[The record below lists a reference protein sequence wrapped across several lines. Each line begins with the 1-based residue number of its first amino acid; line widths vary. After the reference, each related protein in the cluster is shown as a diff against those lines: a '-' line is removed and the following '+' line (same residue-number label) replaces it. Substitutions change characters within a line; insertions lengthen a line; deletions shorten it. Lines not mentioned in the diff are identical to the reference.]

1 MRDNERFIIDLNK
14 KRNCLAAIVRGVLSG
29 IVYLCGQAD
38 P

>member
-14 KRNCLAAIVRGVLSG
+14 KRETAWQQL
-29 IVYLCGQAD
+29 YLCGQAD